1 MHRCP
6 LALIMFCIVFE
17 FHAASSQHLFGE
29 HMHWAL
35 NNHAPILFS
44 LMTDPF
50 LCPTLRLCQSL
61 TTSPLSRGS
70 LTMHR
75 PPVRSPGRPVAD
87 WQTHEESRRWK
98 NPLQN
103 RRVSITDRAAGR
115 QTSRGSAA
123 VVGVCRSGRKLAGWK
138 GGTLDT

>member
-50 LCPTLRLCQSL
+50 LCPTFRLCQSL

-98 NPLQN
+98 NSLQS

-115 QTSRGSAA
+115 TDQPRVRRRRGGLSEREKT
-123 VVGVCRSGRKLAGWK
+123 CRVERW
-138 GGTLDT
+138 TLDT